1 MMKGYYHSKE
11 TFGTVDGPGIRYV
24 LFLAGCN
31 LGCVFCH
38 NPDTWQKGSRIITPQ
53 EVLADLQ
60 EYRHFY
66 QDGGLTISG
75 GEPLLQPEFVAETF
89 ALCQQEG
96 IHTVLDT
103 SGYCSSE
110 ALLQVLPYTDQVL
123 FSLKAASRDLHR
135 QLTAA
140 ASNEV
145 ILRNLRYI
153 AARKPIVIR
162 YVVLPGITDRPEEL
176 AALISLLK
184 GMEAQD
190 LQVDVLGYHR
200 MGVYKWEQLGMP
212 YALDDLRAA
221 GAKDVD
227 QVKEKLK
234 QAGIRLAH
242 D

>member
-1 MMKGYYHSKE
+1 MKGYYHSKE

-38 NPDTWQKGSRIITPQ
+38 NPDTWQKGSKTITPQ

-66 QDGGLTISG
+66 EDGGLTISG

-89 ALCQQEG
+89 ALCKTQG

-103 SGYCSSE
+103 AGYCSAE

-123 FSLKAASRDLHR
+123 FSLKAATRDLHR

-140 ASNEV
+140 PSNDV
-145 ILRNLRYI
+145 VLRNLRYI
-153 AARKPIVIR
+153 AARKPVVIR
-162 YVVLPGITDRPEEL
+162 YVVLPGISDRPEEL
-176 AALISLLK
+176 AALISLLQ
-184 GMEAQD
+184 GIEAQD
-190 LQVDVLGYHR
+190 LQVDILAYHK
-200 MGVYKWEQLGMP
+200 MGVYKWEELGMS
-212 YALDDLRAA
+212 YALEDLRAA
-221 GAKDVD
+221 GASDVEL
-227 QVKEKLK
+227 VKEKLK
-234 QAGIRLAH
+234 QAGLVVAH
-242 D
+242 A